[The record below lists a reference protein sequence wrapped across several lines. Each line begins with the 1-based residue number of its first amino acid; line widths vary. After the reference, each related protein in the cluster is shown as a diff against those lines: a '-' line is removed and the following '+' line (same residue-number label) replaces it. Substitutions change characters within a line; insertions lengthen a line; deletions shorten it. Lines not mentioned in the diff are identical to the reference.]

1 MGEGR
6 PPTVHGHQLPPQ
18 LLEGGG
24 ASASLTLALCGTGH
38 TFFKGDSS
46 HLLYSVIFL
55 TRPRVRAC
63 KSGIFR
69 YFLLVFVL
77 IL

>member
-46 HLLYSVIFL
+46 HLFRE
-55 TRPRVRAC
+55 RP
-63 KSGIFR
+63 SMTSSLLETFSPPHPP
-69 YFLLVFVL
+69 FLLRHHL
-77 IL
+77 AH